1 MTKIAARFVVLSLL
15 LLPAALPAV
24 AQSLLQPQNQ
34 GDVTFVSG
42 GVGDDSQQAML
53 AAKPD
58 YNLHLLFAQAV
69 SGGYFANLPV
79 RIADASGT
87 VVVSATSMGPFF
99 YAKLKPGTYTVT
111 AAHHGVPMTKTATI
125 SESGAVD
132 LNFYWEY

>member
-1 MTKIAARFVVLSLL
+1 MTKTAACLATLL
-15 LLPAALPAV
+15 LLLASAVHPAL
-24 AQSLLQPQNQ
+24 AQSLPRPQTQ
-34 GDVTFVSG
+34 GGVTFVSG

-79 RIADASGT
+79 RITDATGA

-99 YAKLKPGTYTVT
+99 YVRLKPGTYTVT
-111 AAHHGVPMTKTATI
+111 AAHRGVPMTKAATI
-125 SESGAVD
+125 PESGAVD

>member
-1 MTKIAARFVVLSLL
+1 MTKTANRLAALVFLL
-15 LLPAALPAV
+15 LSATCPAV
-24 AQSLLQPQNQ
+24 AQSLPQPQTQ

-69 SGGYFANLPV
+69 SGGFFANLPV
-79 RIADASGT
+79 RIVDASGA
-87 VVVSATSMGPFF
+87 VVVNATSMGPFF
-99 YAKLKPGTYTVT
+99 YARLKPGTYTVS
-111 AAHHGVPMTKTATI
+111 AAHRGVPMTKTATI
-125 SESGAVD
+125 PETGAID